1 MSLKWYR
8 RPRLVALH
16 PDSTALEAARAL
28 ENNAIG
34 AVLVLD
40 QGRLA
45 GLVTDRDLATR
56 VTGRGLDPKET
67 RLDRIMTRG
76 VATLE
81 PSASQQDAIELMC
94 RLKVRRI
101 PLVEEGNLV
110 GMVTFDDLLL
120 DEAAPLDELSAVVE
134 AQLGGGGPAPSPRT
148 PAAQRRKARAE
159 ATLGRLL
166 TQVQEATGLSR
177 EQSRT
182 ATELVLSDLVSRLT
196 KEQADHFI
204 AQLPSL
210 MQEKLYA
217 LPPGPDTSIDRGT
230 IEAQLVQRLDVD
242 PDRAAQILEAIGA
255 EALGSISPG
264 EAEKVQAELPQDLR
278 EALLPAPPA

>member
-1 MSLKWYR
+1 
-8 RPRLVALH
+8 
-16 PDSTALEAARAL
+16 
-28 ENNAIG
+28 
-34 AVLVLD
+34 
-40 QGRLA
+40 
-45 GLVTDRDLATR
+45 
-56 VTGRGLDPKET
+56 
-67 RLDRIMTRG
+67 
-76 VATLE
+76 
-81 PSASQQDAIELMC
+81 
-94 RLKVRRI
+94 VRRI

-196 KEQADHFI
+196 KEQ
-204 AQLPSL
+204 
-210 MQEKLYA
+210 
-217 LPPGPDTSIDRGT
+217 
-230 IEAQLVQRLDVD
+230 
-242 PDRAAQILEAIGA
+242 
-255 EALGSISPG
+255 
-264 EAEKVQAELPQDLR
+264 
-278 EALLPAPPA
+278 